1 VKILRF
7 DPATYLGDGILTV
20 SVSGRLIEKDS
31 VGTSRTTPFTQ
42 QTKFLRTVR
51 GGVSTLNA
59 VDQQSTN
66 GTWDSGGELALY
78 AVDIEFG

>member
-1 VKILRF
+1 
-7 DPATYLGDGILTV
+7 
-20 SVSGRLIEKDS
+20 
-31 VGTSRTTPFTQ
+31 
-42 QTKFLRTVR
+42 VR

-78 AVDIEFG
+78 AVDVEFG